1 MHEPV
6 PGLLMETFTPPE
18 GADDAWTDWYDEH
31 RLKPRA
37 ALPGVIAAR
46 RGTALIG
53 SVPHV
58 VVYDLA
64 DCTAP
69 LSAAWRAADEEAG
82 PAPDVLGG
90 PRRAAPLQ
98 AGPDAPG
105 GTQPTRGVAEPP
117 AGGQE
122 WGLQATLY
130 RQIFSLHEGPYSPE
144 PTPVLHTAIFEV
156 PSRNQ
161 DEFNDWYNTEHAAF
175 VRDVVEGYLNIRRFQ
190 GVLETHKFTAVYD
203 VEDIANSH
211 AKNDHPQNY
220 TPWAV
225 RVRSK
230 LPTFTERRIWQVEA
244 RA

>member
-82 PAPDVLGG
+82 PAPDVLS
-90 PRRAAPLQ
+90 
-98 AGPDAPG
+98 
-105 GTQPTRGVAEPP
+105 
-117 AGGQE
+117 
-122 WGLQATLY
+122 GLQATLY